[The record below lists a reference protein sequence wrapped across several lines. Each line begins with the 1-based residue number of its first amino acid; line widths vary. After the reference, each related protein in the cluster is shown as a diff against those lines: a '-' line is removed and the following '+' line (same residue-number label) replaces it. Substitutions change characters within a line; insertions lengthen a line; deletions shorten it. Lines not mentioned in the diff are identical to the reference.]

1 MTKLLTKLILV
12 MAQTSFRVDDDV
24 METINGRLAP
34 GQSKSV
40 WYRYAVQTMVGCED
54 DLDELFGPYEFQE
67 REEFVRQAV
76 AEKVEE
82 VQRQN
87 R

>member
-1 MTKLLTKLILV
+1 
-12 MAQTSFRVDDDV
+12 MAQTSLRVDDDI
-24 METINGRLAP
+24 MDRIDGRLAP

-40 WYRYAVQTMVGCED
+40 WYRYAIQTMVQCED

-76 AEKVEE
+76 REKIENVE
-82 VQRQN
+82 QQN

>member
-1 MTKLLTKLILV
+1 MGSV
-12 MAQTSFRVDDDV
+12 GFRVDDDV
-24 METINGRLAP
+24 TERVEERLVP
-34 GQSKSV
+34 GQKKSV
-40 WYRYAVQTMVGCED
+40 WYRYAVQTMIQCED
-54 DLDELFGPYEFQE
+54 ILDELFGPYEFQE

-82 VQRQN
+82 VERQN

>member
-1 MTKLLTKLILV
+1 
-12 MAQTSFRVDDDV
+12 MAQAGFRLNDDIAEQID
-24 METINGRLAP
+24 ERLVP
-34 GQSKSV
+34 GQKKSV
-40 WYRYAVQTMVGCED
+40 WYRYAVQTMIECEN
-54 DLDELFGPYEFQE
+54 DLDKLFDPYEFQE

-82 VQRQN
+82 VERQN